1 MIAPFTRS
9 EFKHRQQAA
18 RGRLAE
24 LGLDA
29 CLITSP
35 ENIYYL
41 TGLDHMGYFAY
52 QMLVLPTRGEP
63 VLITREMEKAVVRDM
78 VPHVRH
84 IGYPD
89 GSPAGDGDPRMP
101 VAKGAETL
109 EPWPAPLKA
118 APETIP
124 PSIPVTRDALAG
136 LGLER
141 GRLGLEKAGSFFP
154 MTVAEGI
161 QQSLPEAEFVDASG
175 LVDAFRIRQS
185 DHELECTREAA
196 RVSDAMMLAA
206 IAAAGV
212 GVSKRDVMAA
222 IYSEMC
228 RRGGTYPGFVPL
240 VRATTTLEH
249 EHGTWQDYVLAEG
262 DLLFLEMAGC
272 VRRYHAPMGRLVF
285 IGEAPPE
292 AKRINTI
299 CRDAAHAAAGAIR
312 PGVAAGD
319 VYRAWQAVLDGNG
332 LESYRRHHCGYSV
345 GIGYPPSWSGSGVPV
360 ALRAGSSL
368 ELEVGMVFHL
378 MSWLLRSPLGDAFI
392 SDTVVVT
399 ESGCEFLTSVPG
411 KVTVRR

>member
-9 EFKHRQQAA
+9 EFRQRQEAVRA
-18 RGRLAE
+18 QLAE

-52 QMLVLPTRGEP
+52 QMLVVPARGDP

-78 VPHVRH
+78 APGVRH

-89 GSPAGDGDPRMP
+89 GSPAGGDRQVPI
-101 VAKGAETL
+101 AKGAETL

-118 APETIP
+118 APEAIP
-124 PSIPVTRDALAG
+124 PSIPVTRDTLAG
-136 LGLER
+136 IGLER
-141 GRLGLEKAGSFFP
+141 GRLGMEKAGSFFP
-154 MTVAEGI
+154 ITVAEGI
-161 QQSLPEAEFVDASG
+161 QQSLSEAEFVDASG

-249 EHGTWQDYVLAEG
+249 EHGTWQDYRLAEG

-272 VRRYHAPMGRLVF
+272 VRRYHAPMGRLVY

-292 AKRINTI
+292 AESINAI
-299 CRDAAHAAAGAIR
+299 CLDAAHAAADAIH
-312 PGVAAGD
+312 PGVSAGD
-319 VYRAWQAVLDGNG
+319 VYNAWQAVLDDSG

-368 ELEVGMVFHL
+368 KLEVGMVLHL

-399 ESGCEFLTSVPG
+399 ESGCEFLTGVPCE
-411 KVTVRR
+411 VTVRR